1 MKKII
6 ILTCVLVVLSGCGK
20 EITLEDVVQ
29 SDVAQSVKNTVVEKA
44 QEGLQNGAEVSID
57 TCLSGCAVMT
67 GEGLFSRET
76 CEGSCWADEAKEK
89 KDVKICDEKIT
100 AENSIPK
107 MACYLNIAEA
117 TGDPTHCDKIAND
130 KKDLMVASCYSSVAD
145 KFKNAELC
153 DGIKDTLLYEPCV
166 ADANSAE

>member
-6 ILTCVLVVLSGCGK
+6 FCMCILATLSGCGK
-20 EITLEDVVQ
+20 EIRMEDVVQ
-29 SDVAQSVKNTVVEKA
+29 SDVAQSVKNTVTEKA
-44 QEGLQNGAEVSID
+44 QESISNGTEISND

-76 CEGSCWADEAKEK
+76 CEGSCWADEAKER
-89 KDVKICDEKIT
+89 KDVKICDEKI
-100 AENSIPK
+100 AKENSIPK
-107 MACYLNIAEA
+107 MACYLNVAEA
-117 TGDPTHCDKIAND
+117 TGDPAHCDKIADD

-145 KFKNAELC
+145 KYKNAELC
-153 DGIKDTLLYEPCV
+153 DGIKDTLLYEPCI